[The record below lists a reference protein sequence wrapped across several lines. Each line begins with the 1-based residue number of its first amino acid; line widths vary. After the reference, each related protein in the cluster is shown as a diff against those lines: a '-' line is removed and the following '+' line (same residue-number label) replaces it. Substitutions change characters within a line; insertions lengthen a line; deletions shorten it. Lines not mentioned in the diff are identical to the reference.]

1 MGPRHELVTLAAC
14 SLISNT
20 ITLSEIELGT
30 KSSVPHWRG
39 IVDYGIK
46 HRSSQVQEV
55 AATALGATSRL
66 ADSAQDVER

>member
-20 ITLSEIELGT
+20 VTLSEIALGA

-46 HRSSQVQEV
+46 HRSIQVQEV
-55 AATALGATSRL
+55 AAIALGATSRL
-66 ADSAQDVER
+66 VDSSQDIER